1 MIQSV
6 MVGKERKNK
15 RKEGNP
21 AGMQSLGYTNFLAHG
36 DGVFCIIITGY
47 EGVVGSGGRG
57 VLVMSHCWKP
67 STDIHHAVYKN
78 LAQWELSLDA
88 RVNNR
93 NTTLL
98 STRTC
103 MIHLMQ

>member
-1 MIQSV
+1 MIQSA
-6 MVGKERKNK
+6 MVGKGKNNK
-15 RKEGNP
+15 GRKET
-21 AGMQSLGYTNFLAHG
+21 QLGCNRWDTHFLAHG

-67 STDIHHAVYKN
+67 STDIHHAVHKN

-88 RVNNR
+88 RVHNR
-93 NTTLL
+93 NNPVIHG
-98 STRTC
+98 RTC